1 MAASNSQH
9 RCVFVGNIPYDA
21 TEEQLVQICEEVGPV
36 VSFRLV
42 IDRETG
48 KPKGYG
54 FCEYKDEETALSARR
69 NLQGYEINGRQ
80 LRVDFAENDK
90 GADRNRE
97 QGRGG
102 PGLTPSVDPQ
112 KPIGGPAVI
121 GDSAIHQPI
130 GISLAATAASVM
142 AGALGG
148 AQNSAMSQQNGL
160 PGQFGLGSDQLTH
173 YLAKMSRNQMFEIMS
188 EMKVTATQNKEL
200 ARQLLLS
207 SPQLPKA
214 LFQAQI
220 MLGMVTPQVL
230 QMPNIRQSP
239 GSLLHPPPLQ
249 EGTKDHKLALFPPHS
264 GQVSLVQNKKLLGMM
279 TGMQEGHLLSVPQN
293 VLVNNQPS
301 AGTFPQMS
309 MQPRFSHPQ
318 QTQPGQHLP
327 QTTMSMQPGVSTV
340 ASIRPFSG
348 LPIRPQTQVLETSTS
363 LNQQI
368 QQPRLHLCSVGPANL
383 SHNTYQNAT
392 VQDLL
397 LPRPPL
403 SQQNSQPSS
412 SNSMMRHSVP
422 KSVSKFAERSG
433 QVPEDA
439 RNSMYPNTSL
449 GPLEQKRRMG
459 DASDNMNWPSK
470 LARLED
476 GRVVRSTVN
485 QQTSTIGG
493 SCPIQVVG
501 TGSSPANRISNT
513 EGMQY
518 PEKQAPQQAPDD
530 ESALLE
536 QVMNLMPEQLSS
548 LTVEQRQ
555 QVIQLQ
561 KMLGNR

>member
-1 MAASNSQH
+1 MATSNSQH

-121 GDSAIHQPI
+121 VDSALHQPI

-142 AGALGG
+142 AGALGS
-148 AQNSAMSQQNGL
+148 AQSGAMSQQNGL

-188 EMKVTATQNKEL
+188 EMKVMATQNKEL

-249 EGTKDHKLALFPPHS
+249 EGMKDHKLALFPPHS
-264 GQVSLVQNKKLLGMM
+264 GNKMPP
-279 TGMQEGHLLSVPQN
+279 GMQEGHLPSVPQN

-301 AGTFPQMS
+301 SGTYPQLS

-318 QTQPGQHLP
+318 QTQTGQHLP

-340 ASIRPFSG
+340 PSMRPFSG
-348 LPIRPQTQVLETSTS
+348 LPIRPQTQVLETSTA

-368 QQPRLHLCSVGPANL
+368 QQPPLHLRSVAPANL
-383 SHNTYQNAT
+383 THNTYQNAT
-392 VQDLL
+392 VQDSF

-403 SQQNSQPSS
+403 SQQNFQPSS
-412 SNSMMRHSVP
+412 SNSMMRPSVP
-422 KSVSKFAERSG
+422 DLANKFAERSA
-433 QVPEDA
+433 QVPVDA
-439 RNSMYPNTSL
+439 RNSTYLNMSS

-459 DASDNMNWPSK
+459 DTSDNMNRPSK

-476 GRVVRSTVN
+476 GQVVRSTVN

-493 SCPIQVVG
+493 SGPIQAVG
-501 TGSSPANRISNT
+501 IGSSPANRISST

-536 QVMNLMPEQLSS
+536 QVMNLTPEQLSS
-548 LTVEQRQ
+548 LPLEQRQ

-561 KMLGNR
+561 KMLANR

>member
-21 TEEQLVQICEEVGPV
+21 TEEQLIQICEEVGPV

-42 IDRETG
+42 TDRETG

-112 KPIGGPAVI
+112 KPIGGPAVV
-121 GDSAIHQPI
+121 GDSALHQPI

-142 AGALGG
+142 AGALGS
-148 AQNSAMSQQNGL
+148 AQNGAMSQQNGL

-188 EMKVTATQNKEL
+188 EMKVMATQNKEL

-264 GQVSLVQNKKLLGMM
+264 GQVSLVQNKMPLGMM
-279 TGMQEGHLLSVPQN
+279 TGMQEGHLPSLPQN

-301 AGTFPQMS
+301 AGTLPQLS

-327 QTTMSMQPGVSTV
+327 QTTMSMHPGVSTV
-340 ASIRPFSG
+340 PSMRPFSG

-368 QQPRLHLCSVGPANL
+368 QQPHLHIRSVGPANL

-392 VQDLL
+392 VQDLF

-403 SQQNSQPSS
+403 SQQNFQPSS
-412 SNSMMRHSVP
+412 SNSMMRPSVP
-422 KSVSKFAERSG
+422 EPFSRFAERSG

-439 RNSMYPNTSL
+439 RNSTYPNTSL
-449 GPLEQKRRMG
+449 GPLEQRRMG
-459 DASDNMNWPSK
+459 DASDNMNRPSK

-493 SCPIQVVG
+493 SGPIQVVG
-501 TGSSPANRISNT
+501 AGSSPANRISNT

-536 QVMNLMPEQLSS
+536 QVMNLTPEQLSS